1 LIYVG
6 LYPENQRTR
15 YQYYADGDSKKE
27 LRISVRQTD
36 QNFKVGAFYYIA
48 C

>member
-1 LIYVG
+1 MYVG
-6 LYPENQRTR
+6 LFPESPRSR
-15 YQYYADGDSKKE
+15 YQYYVEGDNKRE

-36 QNFKVGAFYYIA
+36 QNFKVGAFYYIT